1 MLIEFW
7 EMLRGYDQW
16 TPAEATVQSADFAD
30 VDVMHGFTESTV
42 DGRAKSVTTTE
53 SRSTSVI
60 TWSDDAGNLYRS
72 QYTVTRPSPL
82 FELYGGEKLAIRYNP
97 ANPKDFYLRELGQ
110 NEMQAVVRKILW
122 GIALIVGSAISIWRF
137 GKFLHIN

>member
-1 MLIEFW
+1 
-7 EMLRGYDQW
+7 
-16 TPAEATVQSADFAD
+16 
-30 VDVMHGFTESTV
+30 
-42 DGRAKSVTTTE
+42 
-53 SRSTSVI
+53 
-60 TWSDDAGNLYRS
+60 
-72 QYTVTRPSPL
+72 VTRPSPL